1 MATTTCCICSSKS
14 AAARR
19 ARACEA
25 VRKTFQITPQ
35 VTLLPRGTIAKDFE
49 AAVKAPR
56 FVDKTRLSNEDAAG
70 VLLLIAPSARTAQET
85 YPSKSVRLIAAAA
98 PGGNPDVLARMLA
111 AKLADAFG
119 RPFVV
124 ENMPGAGGVVAA
136 EQVARAAPD
145 GHTLMLGDS
154 GALAINVAL
163 NPKLTYQPA
172 EGFHADHRARRGAD
186 GAGGASRRFPQA
198 HLSDYRARKPKPKQ
212 LAYGSAGNGSVH
224 HLTMAVFLAR
234 RARHAARPLQ
244 GRHRAGRRR
253 CSRGEVQSGW
263 SGIPNVAAHIR
274 AGKLRVLCISTAQR
288 SASLPDV
295 PTAIELGI
303 AGFDI
308 ATTIGLQAPAGLPRD
323 IVARLQAAVAKA
335 LRERDLAER
344 MANLGMELRENGTE
358 HYARFVREDLE
369 RYAAAVKAAGVK
381 QD

>member
-1 MATTTCCICSSKS
+1 MKM
-14 AAARR
+14 
-19 ARACEA
+19 
-25 VRKTFQITPQ
+25 
-35 VTLLPRGTIAKDFE
+35 LLA
-49 AAVKAPR
+49 
-56 FVDKTRLSNEDAAG
+56 
-70 VLLLIAPSARTAQET
+70 VLLLIAPWAQAQDA

-124 ENMPGAGGVVAA
+124 ENVPGAGGVVAA

-163 NPKLTYQPA
+163 NPRLTYSPLKDFTLITA
-172 EGFHADHRARRGAD
+172 LAAVPTVLVVHP
-186 GAGGASRRFPQA
+186 S
-198 HLSDYRARKPKPKQ
+198 LSATTLGDYIREAKAKQ

-224 HLTMAVFLAR
+224 HLTMAVFLAKNGLDMLHVPYKGGT
-234 RARHAARPLQ
+234 ALV
-244 GRHRAGRRR
+244 GGVLG
-253 CSRGEVQSGW
+253 GEVQSGW

-295 PTAIELGI
+295 PTCIEQGQ

-308 ATTIGLQAPAGLPRD
+308 ATTIGLQAPAGLSRE

-358 HYARFVREDLE
+358 NYARFVREDLE
-369 RYAAAVKAAGVK
+369 RFSAAVKTAGIK
-381 QD
+381 SE